1 MVRVPFTSP
10 FRQSVRRAPAR
21 ACSALLLLLAAPPAL
36 LKAEAPAS
44 VSLDRVIQLARER
57 APAITAARARV
68 TQAEGR
74 WFLGSA
80 PPDPQVRGSIG
91 QGEPRVGGPG
101 ARETGIEIEQLL
113 PSPRAVSARRHA
125 GAAGVEASRTEVLAV
140 EAETVLKAKRL
151 YYQAGSAQ
159 AQAAALAEAATDA
172 GSLRDVMNRRVELG
186 EASEGD
192 RLRTRVEALRTELEA
207 RAANA
212 EAQAAR
218 AVLNRFLLGALG
230 KDFVLAPLPDPGV
243 LTEVAPDFVAL
254 VASRNPDYRAAQG
267 RLEALQW
274 SVSAE
279 RALRLPSLSLS
290 FFHANELDRKATG
303 AGLGISLPLWN
314 RNQGAVLL
322 AEGERAEAEAE
333 AKRIRVEIE
342 SEAER
347 LLRTER
353 AARELAVSYNREI
366 LPASRESLS
375 IVRFSLEQGEA
386 NLLSWLEARRSY
398 LEILRASY
406 RAQLDAFLLRA
417 ELERLIGGFD
427 GPR

>member
-1 MVRVPFTSP
+1 MILAPSRSKNGFFFGVACALFLSSTAGVSRGQQRADVP
-10 FRQSVRRAPAR
+10 V
-21 ACSALLLLLAAPPAL
+21 
-36 LKAEAPAS
+36 
-44 VSLDRVIQLARER
+44 VSLDRVIRLARER
-57 APAITAARARV
+57 APAIAVARARV
-68 TQAEGR
+68 AQAEGR
-74 WFLGSA
+74 WFLGSV
-80 PPDPQVRGSIG
+80 PPDPQVRGEIG
-91 QGEPRVGGPG
+91 RGEPREGGPSVQ
-101 ARETGIEIEQLL
+101 ETGFELEQFL
-113 PSPRAVSARRHA
+113 PSPRSVSARRRS
-125 GAAGVEASRTEVLAV
+125 GAAGVEASRTEVQAV

-151 YYQAGSAQ
+151 YYEAASAQ

-192 RLRTRVEALRTELEA
+192 RLRTRVEALRTDLEA
-207 RAANA
+207 RAAKA
-212 EAQAAR
+212 EAEADR

-230 KDFVLAPLPDPGV
+230 RDFALAPLPDPGV
-243 LTEVAPDFVAL
+243 LTEVPPDFVTL

-267 RLEALQW
+267 RLETLQW

-279 RALRLPSLSLS
+279 RALRLPGLSLS
-290 FFHANELDRKATG
+290 FFHASELDRKATG
-303 AGLGISLPLWN
+303 VGLGISLPLWN

-333 AKRIRVEIE
+333 TKRIRVEIE

-347 LLRTER
+347 LLWTER

-406 RAQLDAFLLRA
+406 RAQLDAFVRRA
-417 ELERLIGGFD
+417 ELERLIGGLD
-427 GPR
+427 GLQ

>member
-1 MVRVPFTSP
+1 MISVS
-10 FRQSVRRAPAR
+10 SDLLVRRSFLR
-21 ACSALLLLLAAPPAL
+21 CSGAVALASAAEVLLGQQSPGPPA
-36 LKAEAPAS
+36 

-57 APAITAARARV
+57 APAIAAARARV
-68 TQAEGR
+68 AQAEGR
-74 WFLGSA
+74 WFLGSM

-91 QGEPRVGGPG
+91 RGEPREGGPSSP
-101 ARETGIEIEQLL
+101 ESTIELEQFL
-113 PSPRAVSARRHA
+113 PSPRAVSARLNA
-125 GAAGVEASRTEVLAV
+125 GAAGVEAARTEVLAV
-140 EAETVLKAKRL
+140 EAEVVLAAKRL
-151 YYQAGSAQ
+151 YYEAASAQ
-159 AQAAALAEAATDA
+159 AQAAALTEAATDA

-192 RLRTRVEALRTELEA
+192 RLRTRVEALRTDLEA
-207 RAANA
+207 RAAKA
-212 EAQAAR
+212 EAEADRAA
-218 AVLNRFLLGALG
+218 LNRFLLGALG
-230 KDFVLAPLPDPGV
+230 RDFALAPLPDPGV
-243 LTEVAPDFVAL
+243 LTEVPPDFVAL
-254 VASRNPDYRAAQG
+254 AVSRNPDYRAAQG
-267 RLEALQW
+267 RLEALRW

-279 RALRLPSLSLS
+279 RALRLPGLSLSL
-290 FFHANELDRKATG
+290 FRERELDRKATG
-303 AGLGISLPLWN
+303 IGLGISLPLWN

-322 AEGERAEAEAE
+322 AEGERAEADAE

-406 RAQLDAFLLRA
+406 RAQLDAFVRRA
-417 ELERLIGGFD
+417 DLERLMGGLD